1 MKGFERFVEQQIQE
15 ALEDGRLSGL
25 PGEGKP
31 LPQRSGA
38 AFVDAV
44 ESAGYAMMTK
54 SGALPEELRL
64 RRDLAEAR
72 AAFAAC
78 DDPEERRRLM
88 ARITDLDLRHNMT
101 REKRIGRRF

>member
-1 MKGFERFVEQQIQE
+1 MTGDGVPYILGPECQTTGGYPRIGTVISADMPRAMQAVPGAKLRFRFV
-15 ALEDGRLSGL
+15 
-25 PGEGKP
+25 
-31 LPQRSGA
+31 
-38 AFVDAV
+38 
-44 ESAGYAMMTK
+44 T
-54 SGALPEELRL
+54 
-64 RRDLAEAR
+64 LAEAR